1 MLKTIITIAIAFAI
15 LIGGTI
21 YEQTVV
27 LRQFDELSVEVKTC
41 IEKAEVGT
49 ITTKDVYQ
57 LQENWEDKKK
67 YLHAFLPHNEIKE
80 IGLWISE
87 AISYTIYNNEEEL
100 VDKLQVLYDLSIQ
113 VPENFKI
120 RLNNIF

>member
-1 MLKTIITIAIAFAI
+1 MLKNVLSILIAFAI
-15 LIGGTI
+15 LVGGTV

-27 LRQFDELSVEVKTC
+27 LKQFDELSQEVKTC
-41 IEKAEVGT
+41 IEQAESDTLT
-49 ITTKDVYQ
+49 IDKVYA
-57 LQENWEDKKK
+57 LQDNWESKKK

-87 AISYTIYNNEEEL
+87 AISYTAYENEEEL
-100 VDKLQVLYDLSIQ
+100 VDKLQVLYDLAMQ

>member
-1 MLKTIITIAIAFAI
+1 MLKTIITIILSCAI

-27 LRQFDELSVEVKTC
+27 LKQFNDLASEVKTC
-41 IEKAEVGT
+41 IEMAET
-49 ITTKDVYQ
+49 DTLATEDVLA
-57 LQENWEDKKK
+57 LQTNWEKKK
-67 YLHAFLPHNEIKE
+67 KHLHAFLPHSEIKE

-87 AISYTIYNNEEEL
+87 AISYTEYCNEEEL
-100 VDKLQVLYDLSIQ
+100 VDKLQVLYDLAVQI
-113 VPENFKI
+113 PENFKI

>member
-1 MLKTIITIAIAFAI
+1 MLKTIVTIIVSFSL

-27 LRQFDELSVEVKTC
+27 LKQFDELSNEVKTC
-41 IEKAEVGT
+41 IIKAESDT
-49 ITTKDVYQ
+49 LTMDDVYT
-57 LQENWEDKKK
+57 LQQNWEKKKK

-87 AISYTIYNNEEEL
+87 AISYTAYENEEEL
-100 VDKLQVLYDLSIQ
+100 VDKLQVLYDLAVQ